1 MRVSPLGANRSVV
14 APRHLLLLPML
25 GFAALTFLTQASRVL
40 NGPFR
45 NYALAGG
52 IALVLVV
59 GLWVWLWRAERQ
71 AIPAHDGRLLVGLLA
86 LGLLGAVLASVYH
99 LPDSDDY
106 MMTPDAVHFISFP
119 HAPLTNQIQFTVP
132 LALFLLISHFAA
144 RSKEAMLATL
154 VVVAVVTL
162 LGELKYSPG
171 TLSFTRMFQ
180 GKVVLLASGLPFL
193 IALSLAFLG
202 EGSFRRWF
210 YVAACATAL
219 CGLSSTAFFTPPM
232 KALALGAAFTV
243 G

>member
-119 HAPLTNQIQFTVP
+119 DDPLTTEIHYPVP
-132 LALFLLISHFAA
+132 AGWKINSIVAA
-144 RSKEAMLATL
+144 TSRPWEERLQRPETDYVDVL
-154 VVVAVVTL
+154 QLHNPGVAVAAA
-162 LGELKYSPG
+162 G
-171 TLSFTRMFQ
+171 FT
-180 GKVVLLASGLPFL
+180 
-193 IALSLAFLG
+193 
-202 EGSFRRWF
+202 
-210 YVAACATAL
+210 
-219 CGLSSTAFFTPPM
+219 
-232 KALALGAAFTV
+232 
-243 G
+243 